1 MPLNKKPVNA
11 KPNKRVR
18 KIRMRLGEE
27 PSKVVNAFSSEKL
40 KMNSLFKG
48 KKIGLRQL
56 AQLEDYA
63 NYMYA
68 DCLRKANNGEK
79 EQMKRFLE
87 AMAEKQRELIAEQQR
102 KERLERENKSIER
115 DKFVNK
121 TNKGG
126 VNRSVKKAKLDEG
139 LLRLAKKGFV
149 EPTKKG
155 TVVAEGIALKLSREI
170 QELEKNPFVNRD
182 RLIKLKSARETLI
195 NYMLGRLERSHR
207 LAEYMETLK

>member
-1 MPLNKKPVNA
+1 MPVKSNLRKVKLKP
-11 KPNKRVR
+11 R
-18 KIRMRLGEE
+18 KMNSKANNE
-27 PSKVVNAFSSEKL
+27 PMQVANAFSSEKT
-40 KMNSLFKG
+40 KINALFREK
-48 KKIGLRQL
+48 LLTTRQL

-63 NYMYA
+63 NYLFA